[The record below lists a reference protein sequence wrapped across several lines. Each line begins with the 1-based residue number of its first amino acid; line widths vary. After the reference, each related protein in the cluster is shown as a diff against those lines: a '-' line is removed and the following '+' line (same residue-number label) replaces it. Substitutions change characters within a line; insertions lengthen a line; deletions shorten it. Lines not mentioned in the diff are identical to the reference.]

1 LLLFSTFVSG
11 FSLQVLAALRAF
23 RYNPGYA
30 QHFFLFSTCLLSLVT
45 IEAIPFLYNGVVII
59 QERFEQKLEPL
70 QSIAIKKT
78 TYSS

>member
-1 LLLFSTFVSG
+1 
-11 FSLQVLAALRAF
+11 
-23 RYNPGYA
+23 
-30 QHFFLFSTCLLSLVT
+30 VT